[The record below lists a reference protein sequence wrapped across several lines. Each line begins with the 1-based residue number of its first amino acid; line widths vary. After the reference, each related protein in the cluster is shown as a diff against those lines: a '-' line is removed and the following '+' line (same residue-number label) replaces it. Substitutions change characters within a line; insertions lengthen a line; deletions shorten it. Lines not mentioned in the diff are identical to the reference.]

1 VATRRVLAFSS
12 PRLTLLC
19 SSPSCFASLFAGLLV
34 LAFRGFTEKIFSLK
48 LALNECDLFAREN
61 PGSMWPKCK
70 CLLTPQSQSPFLF
83 PSLVPRLLVQHCDL
97 TPLSPPPLFAR
108 DVVGFSPGSLGCLK
122 ESRRLSMDQ
131 LKLLTKICND
141 YNSQVFGGTMG
152 DFHEAFKDNPN
163 SMLPVL
169 MPMRVKSLYLTLYE
183 CRSHEYVALNEEF
196 VLKEEQPVGENAT
209 EEEKAVATKTS
220 KIDRID
226 PDEKARVEEIYN
238 ETLEP
243 NSYWFYASKDGHR
256 ESHYREN
263 HLGSSIVAWVKEHLF
278 LSQPTPFS
286 RYKGKTI
293 EWVNTFQLIKDF
305 CASIEEALPDY
316 YTFFDQD
323 SLHVTIRAVT

>member
-1 VATRRVLAFSS
+1 MIPPKKRRIDSKNSRIGEVLKEHGHVFSLHPYKFLVS
-12 PRLTLLC
+12 WN
-19 SSPSCFASLFAGLLV
+19 GVLV

-61 PGSMWPKCK
+61 PGSMWPKC
-70 CLLTPQSQSPFLF
+70 
-83 PSLVPRLLVQHCDL
+83 
-97 TPLSPPPLFAR
+97 
-108 DVVGFSPGSLGCLK
+108 SLGCLK